1 MCDMYAAK
9 FSELVKIVERL
20 RKECPWDREQT
31 NQSIKNNLIE
41 EAFELYEAL
50 QDDDNQKIIEE
61 LGDCM
66 LQVIFHS
73 VIKNQ
78 NGEFG
83 LVDVIDNL
91 INKLIRRHP
100 HVFGGKKLN
109 TEEEVLSQWDSI
121 KQIEKNSLL
130 DGIPKRMP
138 ALLRAYKV
146 QKRLSN
152 VGLDFEN
159 IKDIFDKIYE
169 ELEELKKSE
178 TKEQKTEELGDVLFS
193 LVNLSRFFDIDPQ
206 EALHLSIDK
215 IVNRFEYIEKRL
227 NSDFKGTSLALLNE
241 LWEIKSQYLI

>member
-1 MCDMYAAK
+1 MCDMYAVK

-31 NQSIKNNLIE
+31 NQSIRNNLIE

-100 HVFGGKKLN
+100 HVFAGKKLN
-109 TEEEVLSQWDSI
+109 TKEEVLSQWDSI

-241 LWEIKSQYLI
+241 LWEESKANT

>member
-121 KQIEKNSLL
+121 KQIEK
-130 DGIPKRMP
+130 IH
-138 ALLRAYKV
+138 Y
-146 QKRLSN
+146 
-152 VGLDFEN
+152 
-159 IKDIFDKIYE
+159 
-169 ELEELKKSE
+169 
-178 TKEQKTEELGDVLFS
+178 
-193 LVNLSRFFDIDPQ
+193 
-206 EALHLSIDK
+206 
-215 IVNRFEYIEKRL
+215 
-227 NSDFKGTSLALLNE
+227 
-241 LWEIKSQYLI
+241 

>member
-1 MCDMYAAK
+1 
-9 FSELVKIVERL
+9 
-20 RKECPWDREQT
+20 
-31 NQSIKNNLIE
+31 
-41 EAFELYEAL
+41 
-50 QDDDNQKIIEE
+50 
-61 LGDCM
+61 
-66 LQVIFHS
+66 
-73 VIKNQ
+73 
-78 NGEFG
+78 
-83 LVDVIDNL
+83 
-91 INKLIRRHP
+91 
-100 HVFGGKKLN
+100 
-109 TEEEVLSQWDSI
+109 
-121 KQIEKNSLL
+121 
-130 DGIPKRMP
+130 MP

-241 LWEIKSQYLI
+241 LWEESKANT

>member
-1 MCDMYAAK
+1 MCDVYAAK
-9 FSELVKIVERL
+9 FNELVKIVERL

-50 QDDDNQKIIEE
+50 QEDDNNKIIEE
-61 LGDCM
+61 LGDCL

-78 NGEFG
+78 NGEFS

-100 HVFGGKKLN
+100 HVFGEKQLN
-109 TEEEVLSQWDSI
+109 TKEEVLSQWDSI
-121 KQIEKNSLL
+121 KQTEKKSLL

-152 VGLDFEN
+152 IGLDFEN

-169 ELEELKKSE
+169 ELEEFKKSK
-178 TKEQKTEELGDVLFS
+178 TKEQKVEELGDVIFS
-193 LVNLSRFFDIDPQ
+193 LVNLARFFDIDPQ

-215 IVNRFEYIEKRL
+215 IVQRFIYIENRL
-227 NSDFKGTSLALLNE
+227 NGDFKNVSLDLLNQ
-241 LWEIKSQYLI
+241 LWEESKSKI

>member
-31 NQSIKNNLIE
+31 NQSIRNNLIE

-241 LWEIKSQYLI
+241 LWEESKANT

>member
-31 NQSIKNNLIE
+31 NQSIRNNLIE

-109 TEEEVLSQWDSI
+109 TKEEVLSQWDSI

-241 LWEIKSQYLI
+241 LWEESKANT

>member
-66 LQVIFHS
+66 LQVIFHC

-109 TEEEVLSQWDSI
+109 TKEEVLSQWDSI

-241 LWEIKSQYLI
+241 LWEESKANT

>member
-83 LVDVIDNL
+83 LFDVIDNL

-109 TEEEVLSQWDSI
+109 TKEEVLSQWDSI

-241 LWEIKSQYLI
+241 LWEESKANT

>member
-66 LQVIFHS
+66 LQVIFHC

-241 LWEIKSQYLI
+241 LWEESKANT

>member
-109 TEEEVLSQWDSI
+109 TKEEVLSQWDSI

-241 LWEIKSQYLI
+241 LWEESKANT

>member
-169 ELEELKKSE
+169 ELEELKKYE

-241 LWEIKSQYLI
+241 LWEESKANT

>member
-1 MCDMYAAK
+1 MCDVYAAK

-66 LQVIFHS
+66 LQVIFHC

-83 LVDVIDNL
+83 LVNVIDNL

-100 HVFGGKKLN
+100 HVFGEKKLN
-109 TEEEVLSQWDSI
+109 TKEEVLSQWDSI
-121 KQIEKNSLL
+121 KQTEKNSLL
-130 DGIPKRMP
+130 DGIP
-138 ALLRAYKV
+138 
-146 QKRLSN
+146 LS
-152 VGLDFEN
+152 
-159 IKDIFDKIYE
+159 
-169 ELEELKKSE
+169 
-178 TKEQKTEELGDVLFS
+178 
-193 LVNLSRFFDIDPQ
+193 
-206 EALHLSIDK
+206 
-215 IVNRFEYIEKRL
+215 
-227 NSDFKGTSLALLNE
+227 
-241 LWEIKSQYLI
+241 LIHI

>member
-1 MCDMYAAK
+1 MCDIYATK
-9 FSELVKIVERL
+9 FSELVKIIERL
-20 RKECPWDREQT
+20 RKECPWDRGQT
-31 NQSIKNNLIE
+31 NQSIKNNLVE

-50 QDDDNQKIIEE
+50 QEDDNQKIIEE

-66 LQVIFHS
+66 LQLIFHC

-78 NGEFG
+78 NGEFS

-109 TEEEVLSQWDSI
+109 TKEEVLSQWDRIKKTEKDSI
-121 KQIEKNSLL
+121 VDS
-130 DGIPKRMP
+130 IPKRMP

-146 QKRLSN
+146 SKILSN
-152 VGLDFEN
+152 IGLDFAD
-159 IKDIFDKIYE
+159 IKDIFDKVYE

-215 IVNRFEYIEKRL
+215 IVNRFKYIEKRL
-227 NSDFKGTSLALLNE
+227 NSDFEGTSLTVLND
-241 LWEIKSQYLI
+241 LWKESKINT

>member
-1 MCDMYAAK
+1 MCDVYAAK

-66 LQVIFHS
+66 LQVIFHC

-91 INKLIRRHP
+91 INKLVRRHP
-100 HVFGGKKLN
+100 HVFGEKKLN
-109 TEEEVLSQWDSI
+109 TKEEVLSQWDSI
-121 KQIEKNSLL
+121 KQTEKNSLL

-169 ELEELKKSE
+169 ELKEFKKSQ

-215 IVNRFEYIEKRL
+215 IIDRVKYIEKNL
-227 NSDFKGTSLALLNE
+227 DSDFKSTSLAALNK
-241 LWEIKSQYLI
+241 LWEESKANI

>member
-66 LQVIFHS
+66 LQVIFHC

-100 HVFGGKKLN
+100 HVFGEKKLN
-109 TEEEVLSQWDSI
+109 TKEEVLSQWDSI

-241 LWEIKSQYLI
+241 LWEESKANT

>member
-66 LQVIFHS
+66 LQVIFHC

-109 TEEEVLSQWDSI
+109 TKEEVLSQWDSI
-121 KQIEKNSLL
+121 KQIGKNSLL

-241 LWEIKSQYLI
+241 LWEESKANT

>member
-31 NQSIKNNLIE
+31 NQSIRNNLIE

-83 LVDVIDNL
+83 LFDVIDNL

-109 TEEEVLSQWDSI
+109 TKEEVLSQWDSI

-241 LWEIKSQYLI
+241 LWEESKANT

>member
-100 HVFGGKKLN
+100 HVFGEKKLN
-109 TEEEVLSQWDSI
+109 TKEEVLSQWDSI

-241 LWEIKSQYLI
+241 LWEESKANT

>member
-1 MCDMYAAK
+1 MYAVK

-61 LGDCM
+61 IGDCM
-66 LQVIFHS
+66 LQVIFHC

-100 HVFGGKKLN
+100 HVFGEKKLN
-109 TEEEVLSQWDSI
+109 TKEEVLSQWDSI
-121 KQIEKNSLL
+121 KQIEKKSLL

-169 ELEELKKSE
+169 ELEELKNSK
-178 TKEQKTEELGDVLFS
+178 TKKQKTEELGDVLFS

-241 LWEIKSQYLI
+241 LWEESKANT

>member
-66 LQVIFHS
+66 LQVIFHC

-109 TEEEVLSQWDSI
+109 TKEEVLSQWDSI
-121 KQIEKNSLL
+121 KQTEKNSLL

-152 VGLDFEN
+152 VGLDFDN
-159 IKDIFDKIYE
+159 IKDIFNKIYE

-241 LWEIKSQYLI
+241 LWEESKANT

>member
-241 LWEIKSQYLI
+241 LWEESKANT

>member
-1 MCDMYAAK
+1 MCDMYAVK

-109 TEEEVLSQWDSI
+109 TKEEVLSQWDSI

-241 LWEIKSQYLI
+241 LWEESKANT